1 VTLSWSKPDSNLR
14 SHVRR
19 PSFKEAAVFTST
31 VCLISRRKSRRER
44 RWPVRTMRAA
54 KKPGIRRCVKWLTH
68 QTGSEGLIEALL
80 PRRLGSVGDS
90 ECVMPRYDLWCRI
103 LSRIELD
110 QRSREARLQLER
122 IEWLLIPPAA
132 GKRRLSGD
140 GRGGAGTLKS
150 GRIRRLLKA
159 RSSRVPPI
167 VETRCLGMA
176 LSQVSPKPSYAIG
189 P

>member
-1 VTLSWSKPDSNLR
+1 
-14 SHVRR
+14 
-19 PSFKEAAVFTST
+19 
-31 VCLISRRKSRRER
+31 
-44 RWPVRTMRAA
+44 
-54 KKPGIRRCVKWLTH
+54 
-68 QTGSEGLIEALL
+68 
-80 PRRLGSVGDS
+80 
-90 ECVMPRYDLWCRI
+90 MPRYDLWWCRI

-132 GKRRLSGD
+132 GKRRLFGD
-140 GRGGAGTLKS
+140 GRGGGGTLQS

-167 VETRCLGMA
+167 VETRRMEMA
-176 LSQVSPKPSYAIG
+176 LSQVSPKPCYAIG